1 MCHNSCNECP
11 RKIFS
16 TGVSVITVDTEAT
29 LVIDIPAQTFNNC
42 QKGCLVIIQTIPTE
56 TTINAPV
63 AISIGGDTT
72 TLYPVTNCRGAQIS
86 AAQLRTRKRYP
97 FKVITTPTSGV
108 FSIQRNL
115 SCAPDNNLLTIPVAE
130 TTTGG

>member
-1 MCHNSCNECP
+1 MCYHSCNECS

-16 TGVSVITVDTEAT
+16 TGVSIVTVGAEDT
-29 LVIDIPAQTFNNC
+29 LVIDIPTQTFNNH
-42 QKGCLVIIQTIPTE
+42 QKGCLVIVQSIPAA

-72 TLYPVTNCRGAQIS
+72 ILYSVTDCHGAEIS
-86 AAQLRTRKRYP
+86 AAQLRTRRRYP
-97 FKVITTPTSGV
+97 FKVITTPTSAV
-108 FSIQRNL
+108 FSIRKNL
-115 SCAPDNNLLTIPVAE
+115 SCAPDNNLLSIPVAE